1 VADVHVLR
9 VFTDRDGSG
18 GNPLGVV
25 LDGAAVPDGDRQ
37 GFAAEL
43 GFSETVFVDDPEL
56 GEVRIFTPGTEV
68 AFAGHPSVGTAWLLA
83 RERGPIAVYGSSEI
97 YRFFTKSVR
106 PELRLIEIPAEAAA
120 DLGSWPT
127 TSCPILL
134 WAVEVAAWDL
144 DQLLARLGLSHS
156 GFEMVEYH
164 NAFVVL
170 RK

>member
-1 VADVHVLR
+1 MSPEQDYDIH
-9 VFTDRDGSG
+9 
-18 GNPLGVV
+18 
-25 LDGAAVPDGDRQ
+25 LDDKYGA
-37 GFAAEL
+37 L
-43 GFSETVFVDDPEL
+43 S
-56 GEVRIFTPGTEV
+56 
-68 AFAGHPSVGTAWLLA
+68 
-83 RERGPIAVYGSSEI
+83 
-97 YRFFTKSVR
+97 
-106 PELRLIEIPAEAAA
+106 LIEIPAEAAA

-156 GFEMVEYH
+156 GFEMVESH